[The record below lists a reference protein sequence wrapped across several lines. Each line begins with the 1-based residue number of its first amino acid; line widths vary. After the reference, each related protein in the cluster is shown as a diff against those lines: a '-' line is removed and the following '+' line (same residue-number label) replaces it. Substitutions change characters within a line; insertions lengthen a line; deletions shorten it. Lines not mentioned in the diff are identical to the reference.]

1 MSAEQPATIRT
12 RRLAGELR
20 RLREVTGLTGDQA
33 ARQLGWD
40 PSKLSRYET
49 ARRRVQPKD
58 LQVLLDLYAVADDRR
73 QALVDLA
80 RNARL
85 KGWWDAYG
93 DTLPTELA
101 SYIALEAEAA
111 SIRGFS
117 AQIIPGMLQTDEY
130 ARSVIRAGLMDLL
143 PRGEVERRVEARK
156 TRQQLLS
163 RAASP
168 LNYWIILSEAAL
180 RNRVGSPEDMRA
192 QCHHLMKLS
201 RTANVTVQVLPFTS
215 GTHPATAGTF
225 SILSFPARYDDD
237 VVYVETLTGNLWVE
251 DERDV
256 HRYTL
261 AFDHLRATAYEVEE
275 SFSFIAAVAD
285 EL

>member
-33 ARQLGWD
+33 AKQLGWD

-49 ARRRVQPKD
+49 ARRRVQSKD
-58 LQVLLDLYAVADDRR
+58 LQALLDLYAVPDGKR

-80 RNARL
+80 RNSRF

-101 SYIALEAEAA
+101 AYIALEAEAT

-117 AQIIPGMLQTDEY
+117 AQIVPGMLQTDEY
-130 ARSVIRAGLMDLL
+130 ARSVIRAGLMDLV
-143 PRGEVERRVEARK
+143 PRGEIERRVEARK
-156 TRQQLLS
+156 TRQRLLGRES
-163 RAASP
+163 SP
-168 LNYWIILSEAAL
+168 LDYWIILSEAAL
-180 RNRVGSPEDMRA
+180 RNRVGSPEDMRT

-201 RTANVTVQVLPFTS
+201 RTANVTIQVLPFVS
-215 GTHPATAGTF
+215 GAHPATAGTF
-225 SILSFPARYDDD
+225 SILSFPAHYDDD
-237 VVYVETLTGNLWVE
+237 VVYVETLTSNLWVE

-261 AFDHLRATAYEVEE
+261 AFDHLRVTAYEVEE
-275 SFSFIAAVAD
+275 SLSFIAAVAD